1 MCKLYAEHTEIL
13 SGKGGPVCLIT
24 VFVATGAERQRL
36 CADQTKARTY
46 QPGVTVLWRT
56 DQKCVVGTL
65 AAEEKKEESNC

>member
-24 VFVATGAERQRL
+24 VFVATRAERQRL

-46 QPGVTVLWRT
+46 QPGVTVL
-56 DQKCVVGTL
+56 
-65 AAEEKKEESNC
+65 